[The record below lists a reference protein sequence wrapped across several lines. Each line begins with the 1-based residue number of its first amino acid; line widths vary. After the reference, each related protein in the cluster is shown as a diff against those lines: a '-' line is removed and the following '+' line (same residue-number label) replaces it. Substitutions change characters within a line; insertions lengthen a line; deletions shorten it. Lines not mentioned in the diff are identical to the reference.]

1 MKHCM
6 EINGPEPCDALGA
19 LGLSQLALGA
29 RGPWICC
36 YPALANLFLD
46 QGCTPALSA
55 FAWISEFP
63 RNGSLSIMPETSN
76 TNNFQF
82 AWEFQSY
89 NPMLNNRLDASG
101 RETGFKKK

>member
-1 MKHCM
+1 LDL
-6 EINGPEPCDALGA
+6 PATL
-19 LGLSQLALGA
+19 LGL
-29 RGPWICC
+29 PD
-36 YPALANLFLD
+36 PFLD
-46 QGCTPALSA
+46 QSRMPGVSA
-55 FAWISEFP
+55 FAWISESP

>member
-1 MKHCM
+1 M
-6 EINGPEPCDALGA
+6 
-19 LGLSQLALGA
+19 LGLSQPAPGA
-29 RGPWICC
+29 QGPWIC
-36 YPALANLFLD
+36 PVTLLGPNPFLD
-46 QGCTPALSA
+46 QSCMWGSA
-55 FAWISEFP
+55 FAWISESP